1 MGFTFKKEERLCSR
15 QLIDRLYAE
24 GHRLMAFPY
33 SVQWMPLESGERR
46 AENGERRTESGEWRT
61 ENGEW
66 RAENGEWRTESGD
79 PLSHSA
85 TQRLSHTET
94 QPLRDSATQPLSHS
108 ACQVMIVAPKRKFR
122 HAVDRNRVRRL
133 TRECYRLRKHALYD
147 FLRQNGLSLVFS
159 MVYIHNEMMSY
170 EQLGHKMDKLLAA
183 LQKDILA
190 HQQPSL

>member
-33 SVQWMPLESGERR
+33 SVQWMTLESGE
-46 AENGERRTESGEWRT
+46 
-61 ENGEW
+61 
-66 RAENGEWRTESGD
+66 
-79 PLSHSA
+79 PLSHPA
-85 TQRLSHTET
+85 T
-94 QPLRDSATQPLSHS
+94 QPLRNPAT
-108 ACQVMIVAPKRKFR
+108 QVMIVAPKRKFH

-147 FLRQNGLSLVFS
+147 FLQQHSLTLVFS
-159 MVYIHNEMMSY
+159 MVYIHNEIMSY
-170 EQLGHKMDKLLAA
+170 DQLGHKMDKLLAA

-190 HQQPSL
+190 HQQPTP

>member
-33 SVQWMPLESGERR
+33 SVQWMTL
-46 AENGERRTESGEWRT
+46 ESGEWRA
-61 ENGEW
+61 ESGEW
-66 RAENGEWRTESGD
+66 RVESGE
-79 PLSHSA
+79 PLSHS
-85 TQRLSHTET
+85 ET
-94 QPLRDSATQPLSHS
+94 QKLRNSATQPLRNP
-108 ACQVMIVAPKRKFR
+108 ATQVMIVAPKRKFH

-147 FLRQNGLSLVFS
+147 FLQQHGLTLVFS
-159 MVYIHNEMMSY
+159 MVYIHNEIMSY
-170 EQLGHKMDKLLAA
+170 DQLGHKMDKLLAA

-190 HQQPSL
+190 HQQPTP

>member
-33 SVQWMPLESGERR
+33 CVQWMTLESRE
-46 AENGERRTESGEWRT
+46 
-61 ENGEW
+61 
-66 RAENGEWRTESGD
+66 
-79 PLSHSA
+79 PLSHPA
-85 TQRLSHTET
+85 T
-94 QPLRDSATQPLSHS
+94 
-108 ACQVMIVAPKRKFR
+108 QVMIVAPKRKFH

-147 FLRQNGLSLVFS
+147 FLQQHGLTLVFS
-159 MVYIHNEMMSY
+159 MVYIHNEIMSY
-170 EQLGHKMDKLLAA
+170 DQLGHKMDKLLAA

-190 HQQPSL
+190 HQQPTP